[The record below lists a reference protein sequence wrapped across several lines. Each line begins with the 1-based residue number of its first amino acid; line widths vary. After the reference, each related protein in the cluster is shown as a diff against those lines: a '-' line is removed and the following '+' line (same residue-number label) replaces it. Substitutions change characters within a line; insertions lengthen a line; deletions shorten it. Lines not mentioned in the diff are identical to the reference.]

1 MSFKA
6 KVPLPQGVEV
16 LRRYDRRTISGNTS
30 KLALFTPSP
39 TPNDPDNNYTNN
51 PLPGAKNHV
60 VLAMSVDCTL
70 QHIITDENIDPVKVT
85 NLLKDAVI
93 KVETNGGREERI
105 LHPLKDYMNFS
116 QTRANIA
123 AISDGEAE
131 NPAAIS
137 QTLITLQA
145 TGPRSIDNLF
155 FFEPNES
162 FTVEVLFANGD
173 FPEEQDWIRGRFG
186 LEVELY
192 LAKMDGKQLQTYDD
206 RLKQAA
212 G

>member
-1 MSFKA
+1 M
-6 KVPLPQGVEV
+6 
-16 LRRYDRRTISGNTS
+16 LRRYDRRAIDGNTS
-30 KLALFTPSP
+30 KLSLFTPSP
-39 TPNDPDNNYTNN
+39 TPNDPDNNYVNN

-70 QHIITDENIDPVKVT
+70 QLIKSADNIDPVAVV
-85 NLLKDAVI
+85 NRLKDAVI

-116 QTRANIA
+116 QTRAAVA
-123 AISDGEAE
+123 AIADGGT
-131 NPAAIS
+131 PVGAIS
-137 QTLITLQA
+137 ESLITLQA
-145 TGPRSIDNLF
+145 TGPRTIDNLF

-162 FTVEVLFANGD
+162 FTVEVLFNNGS
-173 FPEEQDWIRGRFG
+173 FPAQSDWTYGRFG

-192 LAKMDGKQLQTYDD
+192 LGQMNGQQLQTYDR
-206 RLKQAA
+206 RLQQAA

>member
-6 KVPLPQGVEV
+6 KVPLPSGVEV
-16 LRRYDRRTISGNTS
+16 LRRYDRRDIDGNTS
-30 KLALFTPSP
+30 KLSLFTPSP
-39 TPNDPDNNYTNN
+39 APNHPDNNYVNN

-60 VLAMSVDCTL
+60 VLALSVDCTMQIL
-70 QHIITDENIDPVKVT
+70 KTAENIDPVAVV
-85 NLLKDAVI
+85 NRLKDAVI
-93 KVETNGGREERI
+93 KVQTNGGREERI

-116 QTRANIA
+116 QTRSAIA
-123 AISDGEAE
+123 AISDGASE
-131 NPAAIS
+131 NPSAIS
-137 QTLITLQA
+137 ESLITLQA
-145 TGPRSIDNLF
+145 TGPRTLDNLF

-162 FTVEVLFANGD
+162 FTVEVEFKNGQ
-173 FPEEQDWIRGRFG
+173 FPAQSDWTFGRFG

-192 LAKMDGKQLQTYDD
+192 LAQMDGQQLQTYDQ

>member
-6 KVPLPQGVEV
+6 KVPLPAGVEV
-16 LRRYDRRTISGNTS
+16 LRRYDRRAIDGNTS
-30 KLALFTPSP
+30 KLSLFTPSP
-39 TPNDPDNNYTNN
+39 TPNDPDNNYVNN

-70 QHIITDENIDPVKVT
+70 QLIKSADNIDPVAVV
-85 NLLKDAVI
+85 NRLKDAVI

-116 QTRANIA
+116 QTRAAVA
-123 AISDGEAE
+123 AIADGGT
-131 NPAAIS
+131 PVGAIS
-137 QTLITLQA
+137 ESLITLQA
-145 TGPRSIDNLF
+145 TGPRTIDNLF

-162 FTVEVLFANGD
+162 FTVEVLFNNGS
-173 FPEEQDWIRGRFG
+173 FPAQSDWTYGRFG

-192 LAKMDGKQLQTYDD
+192 LGQMNGQQLQTYDR
-206 RLKQAA
+206 RLQQAA

>member
-6 KVPLPQGVEV
+6 KVPLPSGVEV
-16 LRRYDRRTISGNTS
+16 LRRYDRRAIDGNTS
-30 KLALFTPSP
+30 KLSLFTPSP
-39 TPNDPDNNYTNN
+39 TPNDPDNNYVNN

-70 QHIITDENIDPVKVT
+70 QLIKSAENIDPVAVV
-85 NLLKDAVI
+85 NRLKDAVI

-116 QTRANIA
+116 QTRAAVA
-123 AISDGEAE
+123 AIADGGT
-131 NPAAIS
+131 PVGAIS
-137 QTLITLQA
+137 ESLITLQA
-145 TGPRSIDNLF
+145 TGPRTIDNLF

-162 FTVEVLFANGD
+162 FTVEVLFNNGS
-173 FPEEQDWIRGRFG
+173 FPAQSDWTYGRFG

-192 LAKMDGKQLQTYDD
+192 LGKMNGQQLQTYDR
-206 RLKQAA
+206 RLQQAA